1 MPRPRCRRRIGF
13 LPKVT
18 LFKPQGIPARLLEQV
33 ILYRDEAEAL
43 RLKDLTGL
51 DQTAAAERMHVSQST
66 FQRILSSARVKVSDA
81 VITGKAIRIEH
92 DR

>member
-13 LPKVT
+13 LPKVN

-66 FQRILSSARVKVSDA
+66 FQRILFSARVKVSDA